1 MATGQHRREGTPQNA
16 AEPAPTRSSGKMS
29 AIARSPSSTGVQR
42 RPVVIVEGNI
52 GAGKSTLC
60 RQLAKEMNY
69 TIFLEPTVGNPYLE
83 KYYVS
88 SPRLASHFAAA

>member
-1 MATGQHRREGTPQNA
+1 MSTLAATPRT
-16 AEPAPTRSSGKMS
+16 
-29 AIARSPSSTGVQR
+29 

-60 RQLAKEMNY
+60 RQLAEKMNY

-88 SPRLASHFAAA
+88 DPAPAGWPFQQFSIFFGSA

>member
-1 MATGQHRREGTPQNA
+1 MTSLARRT
-16 AEPAPTRSSGKMS
+16 
-29 AIARSPSSTGVQR
+29 

-60 RQLAKEMNY
+60 RQLAQEMNY

-88 SPRLASHFAAA
+88 VSWSGLRGL

>member
-1 MATGQHRREGTPQNA
+1 MTSLLDSRVRY
-16 AEPAPTRSSGKMS
+16 
-29 AIARSPSSTGVQR
+29 
-42 RPVVIVEGNI
+42 PVVIVEGNI

-60 RQLAKEMNY
+60 RQLALEMNY

-88 SPRLASHFAAA
+88 FRVVRGFLAHL